1 MNIEKFRKFLD
12 ELEVKSKRDET
23 GKTIYEEGY
32 KYSKN
37 FWNYYNEKQFCI
49 QHMDIENVK
58 TVCDIGAGVG
68 LLGVLLNYWYDIE
81 VEATDVKSTFDGG
94 LYQQMFAKMKTP
106 RHLLEIKNKKP
117 IVLPKNYDMITIT
130 RSVFDREELPGG
142 YENKYPDELF
152 DYEYFINEI
161 FKYTSRLFW
170 KTNWGSI
177 ANKKVFPESV
187 QPFLWWPE
195 KNRSGKDRLRNNS
208 MAKPYRAWYI
218 ILDKQEWE
226 NR

>member
-12 ELEVKSKRDET
+12 ELEVQTSRDEA
-23 GKTIYEEGY
+23 GKIVAEEGF

-49 QHMDIENVK
+49 QHMDLDDVE

-68 LLGVLLNYWYDIE
+68 LLGVLLNQWYNIE
-81 VEATDVKSTFDGG
+81 VEATDVTATFDAGIF
-94 LYQQMFAKMKTP
+94 QQMFAKMRMA
-106 RHLLEIKNKKP
+106 RHLLEIKNKEP
-117 IVLPKNYDMITIT
+117 IVLPKHYDMITIT

-142 YENKYPDELF
+142 YKNKYPDELF
-152 DYEYFINEI
+152 DYEYFLDDI
-161 FKYTSRLFW
+161 FKHCNKLFW
-170 KTNWGSI
+170 KTNWQSW
-177 ANKKVFPESV
+177 ATQKVFPESV

-195 KNRSGKDRLRNNS
+195 KNRSSKDGARSNA

-218 ILDKQEWE
+218 ILTKEEWE